1 MSATINTD
9 KFSMYFQD
17 APLFKVHG
25 RQFPVEIVYE
35 DKPQEDYLQSTITKV
50 IQIHQNE
57 PIGDILV
64 FLTGEEEIE
73 NACEEIRYKV

>member
-25 RQFPVEIVYE
+25 RQFPVEIVFE
-35 DKPQEDYLQSTITKV
+35 DKPQEDYL
-50 IQIHQNE
+50 
-57 PIGDILV
+57 
-64 FLTGEEEIE
+64 
-73 NACEEIRYKV
+73 